1 VLAAVRRVPVA
12 EVLPVL
18 GLLVV
23 AAVALGPQ
31 PVLLGFGWL
40 AVVTPR
46 LVAVDL
52 AEHRLPDAIVLP
64 GYPVVLAAV
73 LLQAWSTR
81 TAPAAPVLAGL
92 GCGLVL
98 LLLHLAGGMGFGD
111 VKLAP
116 LLGALTAAALPG
128 GAVLWLVLAFL
139 LGGIGA
145 AVVLVRRGAGARMAF
160 GPPLL
165 LAAWAVLLLAAR

>member
-1 VLAAVRRVPVA
+1 MLATARRIPVA
-12 EVLPVL
+12 EVVPGV
-18 GLLVV
+18 GLLLVG
-23 AAVALGPQ
+23 ALALGPQ
-31 PVLLGFGWL
+31 PVLLGVGWL

-46 LVAVDL
+46 LVAIDL

-64 GYPVVLAAV
+64 GYPVVLTAV
-73 LLQAWSTR
+73 LLQAWTTGR
-81 TAPAAPVLAGL
+81 APAGAVLAGL

-98 LLLHLAGGMGFGD
+98 LLLHVVGGMGFGD

-139 LGGIGA
+139 LGGVGA

-165 LAAWAVLLLAAR
+165 LAAWALVLLA

>member
-1 VLAAVRRVPVA
+1 VLVAVRRIPVA

-18 GLLVV
+18 GLLLV
-23 AAVALGPQ
+23 AALALGPQ
-31 PVLLGFGWL
+31 PVLLGFAWL

-46 LVAVDL
+46 LVAIDL

-73 LLQAWSTR
+73 LLQAFAGR
-81 TAPAAPVLAGL
+81 TAPAPAVLAGL

-98 LLLHLAGGMGFGD
+98 LLLHLAGGMGLGD

-116 LLGALTAAALPG
+116 LLGALIAAALPG
-128 GAVLWLVLAFL
+128 GAVLWLVVAFL
-139 LGGIGA
+139 LGGAG
-145 AVVLVRRGAGARMAF
+145 AVVVLIRRGAGARMAF

-165 LAAWAVLLLAAR
+165 LAAWAVLLLA

>member
-1 VLAAVRRVPVA
+1 MLAVVRRVPFSEAVA
-12 EVLPVL
+12 AL
-18 GLLVV
+18 GLLLL
-23 AAVALGPQ
+23 AAVAVGPQ
-31 PVLLGFGWL
+31 PVLLGAVWL
-40 AVVTPR
+40 AAVTPR
-46 LVAVDL
+46 LVAIDL

-73 LLQAWSTR
+73 LLQAW
-81 TAPAAPVLAGL
+81 ALQAAPLPAVLAGL

-98 LLLHLAGGMGFGD
+98 LLLHAGGGMGLGD

-116 LLGALTAAALPG
+116 LLGALVAAAVPG

-139 LGGIGA
+139 LGGAGA
-145 AVVLVRRGAGARMAF
+145 AVVLLRRGIGARMAF

-165 LAAWAVLLLAAR
+165 LAAWAVLLLA

>member
-1 VLAAVRRVPVA
+1 MLTAVRRIPAA
-12 EVLPVL
+12 EVLPVI
-18 GLLVV
+18 GLLLVG
-23 AAVALGPQ
+23 AAALGPQ
-31 PVLLGFGWL
+31 PVLLGVGWL

-73 LLQAWSTR
+73 LLQAWATG
-81 TAPAAPVLAGL
+81 APPAAPVLAGL

-116 LLGALTAAALPG
+116 LLGAIAAAVLPG

-139 LGGIGA
+139 LGGVGA
-145 AVVLVRRGAGARMAF
+145 AVVLIRRGAGARMAF

-165 LAAWAVLLLAAR
+165 LAAWAVLLLG

>member
-1 VLAAVRRVPVA
+1 VLVVVRRIRVA

-18 GLLVV
+18 GLLLI
-23 AAVALGPQ
+23 AALALGPQ
-31 PVLLGFGWL
+31 PVLLGFAWL

-46 LVAVDL
+46 LVALDL
-52 AEHRLPDAIVLP
+52 AEHRLPDAVVLP

-73 LLQAWSTR
+73 LLQAMVQR
-81 TAPAAPVLAGL
+81 VAPAPAVLAGL

-116 LLGALTAAALPG
+116 LLGAPASAAIPG
-128 GAVLWLVLAFL
+128 SGVLWLVAAFL
-139 LGGIGA
+139 LGGVGA
-145 AVVLVRRGAGARMAF
+145 AVALVRRGAGARMAF
-160 GPPLL
+160 GPPMLLAVWLLLL
-165 LAAWAVLLLAAR
+165 LA